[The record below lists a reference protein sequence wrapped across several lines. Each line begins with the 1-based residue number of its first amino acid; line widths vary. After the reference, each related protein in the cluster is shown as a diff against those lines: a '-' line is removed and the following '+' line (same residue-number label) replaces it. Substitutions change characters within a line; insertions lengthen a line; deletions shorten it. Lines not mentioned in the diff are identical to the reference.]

1 MGHGKKSL
9 EKVEGLGW
17 GTRLVCKMK
26 LLTGGTHDTS
36 ELQGKMFDN
45 RN

>member
-26 LLTGGTHDTS
+26 LLTGGTQMMLVNHR
-36 ELQGKMFDN
+36 KN
-45 RN
+45 V